1 MKYRTIATACVAVGL
16 TAGVAACSS
25 GSSSTSAG
33 TSASATTSASA
44 AAAPAS
50 SAPGSTATGTPIV
63 IGSVGSYTEDGF
75 TDPGEPAIEA
85 WASWVNAHGGINGH
99 PVKLIVEDNKGD
111 QAQAVSMVKQLVQQD
126 HVVAFVSNQD
136 GSLNAGYASYL
147 DAQKIPVLGGSVF
160 TLQPWVSDPMFYPEG
175 LTAIQDMT
183 SLAISA
189 KEHGIAKVGSL
200 ACSEA
205 AQCAAANGLAKAVF
219 DGAGMSD
226 VYGGLVSS
234 TATDYTASCI
244 TAEQSGAK
252 AMILLVPSASE
263 GQVIAGDCQRQG
275 YTPSYII
282 PGEAIGAGYLASSAF
297 NNAFTSAPTL
307 PWFSTAPAMSDFNA
321 AMKEYAPSRQP
332 QQQQRS
338 GAADRDR
345 RLGLRTDVPGGRE
358 AERRDRN
365 PHLGRHPRGPEE
377 VQERDARRHGR
388 RTYLHRPDQQD
399 RGLLLHHQDRE
410 PEVHAAERRH
420 SRLRARDAGRKLAD
434 HAPRH
439 ADRRK
444 GFHWLSSCHSL

>member
-1 MKYRTIATACVAVGL
+1 MKSRRLTTACVAIGL
-16 TAGVAACSS
+16 AAGVAACSS
-25 GSSSTSAG
+25 GGSSTTSTSTSAAA
-33 TSASATTSASA
+33 TASATSA
-44 AAAPAS
+44 PTS
-50 SAPGSTATGTPIV
+50 SATGSTATGTPIV
-63 IGSVGSYTEDGF
+63 IGSVGTYTQGTGGF
-75 TDPGEPAIEA
+75 TDPGKPAIEA

-99 PVKLIVEDNKGD
+99 PVKLIVEDNQGD

-147 DAQKIPVLGGSVF
+147 DQQKIPVLGGSVF

-189 KEHGIAKVGSL
+189 KELGITKVGSL

-219 DGAGMSD
+219 DGAGMND

-252 AMILLVPSASE
+252 ALILLVPTASE

-282 PGEAIGAGYLASSAF
+282 PGEEVGAGYLASSAF

-321 AMKEYAPSRQP
+321 AMKQYAPSLDLSSTSVQEP
-332 QQQQRS
+332 LTATDAWVSGLMFQEAVKLS
-338 GAADRDR
+338 GATGIPTSADILAGLKKFNNDT
-345 RLGLRTDVPGGRE
+345 LGGMAAGLTFTNPTKKMGG
-358 AERRDRN
+358 
-365 PHLGRHPRGPEE
+365 
-377 VQERDARRHGR
+377 
-388 RTYLHRPDQQD
+388 
-399 RGLLLHHQDRE
+399 
-410 PEVHAAERRH
+410 
-420 SRLRARDAGRKLAD
+420 
-434 HAPRH
+434 
-439 ADRRK
+439 
-444 GFHWLSSCHSL
+444 C

>member
-1 MKYRTIATACVAVGL
+1 MKYRRIAIACVAVGL

-25 GSSSTSAG
+25 GSSGSTSAS
-33 TSASATTSASA
+33 TSATTSASA

-50 SAPGSTATGTPIV
+50 SAAGSTATGTPIV

-111 QAQAVSMVKQLVQQD
+111 QAQAVSLVKQLVEQD

-147 DAQKIPVLGGSVF
+147 DQQKIPVVGGSVF
-160 TLQPWVSDPMFYPEG
+160 TLEPWVSDPMFYPEG

-189 KEHGIAKVGSL
+189 KELGITKVGSL

-205 AQCAAANGLAKAVF
+205 AQCAEANGLAKAVF
-219 DGAGMSD
+219 DGAGMDD

-252 AMILLVPSASE
+252 ALIMLVPTASE
-263 GQVIAGDCQRQG
+263 GQVIAGDCQRQS
-275 YTPSYII
+275 YSPSYII

-321 AMKEYAPSRQP
+321 AMKEYAPSLNLASSSVQEP
-332 QQQQRS
+332 LTATDAWVSGLMFQEAVKLS
-338 GAADRDR
+338 GATGIPTSADILAGLKQFKNET
-345 RLGLRTDVPGGRE
+345 LGGMAAGLTFTDPTNKTEGCYFTIKIVKQQFTLPNGATPACVP
-358 AERRDRN
+358 AT
-365 PHLGRHPRGPEE
+365 P
-377 VQERDARRHGR
+377 
-388 RTYLHRPDQQD
+388 
-399 RGLLLHHQDRE
+399 
-410 PEVHAAERRH
+410 AA
-420 SRLRARDAGRKLAD
+420 S
-434 HAPRH
+434 
-439 ADRRK
+439 
-444 GFHWLSSCHSL
+444 

>member
-1 MKYRTIATACVAVGL
+1 MKYRRTATACVAVGL
-16 TAGVAACSS
+16 AVGVAACSS
-25 GSSSTSAG
+25 SGSSSS
-33 TSASATTSASA
+33 SATVSTSA
-44 AAAPAS
+44 AAAPS
-50 SAPGSTATGTPIV
+50 TGTSTSATGSTATGTPIV
-63 IGSVGSYTEDGF
+63 LGSVGTYTEGAGEF
-75 TDPGEPAIEA
+75 NDPGKPAIEA

-99 PVKLIVEDNKGD
+99 PVKLIVEDNQGD

-147 DAQKIPVLGGSVF
+147 DQQKIPVVGGSVF

-189 KEHGIAKVGSL
+189 KEQGISKVGSL

-219 DGAGMSD
+219 DGAGLSD

-244 TAEQSGAK
+244 AAEQTGAK
-252 AMILLVPSASE
+252 GLILLVPTASE
-263 GQVIAGDCQRQG
+263 GQVIAGDCQRQN

-282 PGEAIGAGYLASSAF
+282 PGEAIGAGYLASAAF

-321 AMKEYAPSRQP
+321 AMKEYAPTLNLNSSSVQEP
-332 QQQQRS
+332 LTATDAWVSGLMFQEAVKLS
-338 GAADRDR
+338 GATGIPTSADILAGLKQFKDET
-345 RLGLRTDVPGGRE
+345 LGGMAAGLTFTDPTNKTEGCFFTIKIVKQQFTLPNGATPGCVP
-358 AERRDRN
+358 AT
-365 PHLGRHPRGPEE
+365 P
-377 VQERDARRHGR
+377 
-388 RTYLHRPDQQD
+388 
-399 RGLLLHHQDRE
+399 
-410 PEVHAAERRH
+410 AA
-420 SRLRARDAGRKLAD
+420 S
-434 HAPRH
+434 
-439 ADRRK
+439 
-444 GFHWLSSCHSL
+444 

>member
-1 MKYRTIATACVAVGL
+1 MKYRRIATACVAVGL
-16 TAGVAACSS
+16 VAGVAACSS
-25 GSSSTSAG
+25 SNSSSSPSAS

-50 SAPGSTATGTPIV
+50 SATGSTATGTPIV
-63 IGSVGSYTEDGF
+63 IGSVGTYTQGTGGF
-75 TDPGEPAIEA
+75 TDPGQPAIEA

-111 QAQAVSMVKQLVQQD
+111 QAQAVSLVKQLVQQD

-183 SLAISA
+183 SLAVSA
-189 KEHGIAKVGSL
+189 KELGITKVGSL

-205 AQCAAANGLAKAVF
+205 AQCAEANGLAKAVF
-219 DGAGMSD
+219 DGAGMND

-244 TAEQSGAK
+244 TAQQSGAK
-252 AMILLVPSASE
+252 ALILLVPTASE
-263 GQVIAGDCQRQG
+263 GQVIAGDCQRQN
-275 YTPSYII
+275 YSPSYVI

-297 NNAFTSAPTL
+297 NNAFTNAPTL

-321 AMKEYAPSRQP
+321 AIKQYAPSLNLN
-332 QQQQRS
+332 S
-338 GAADRDR
+338 S
-345 RLGLRTDVPGGRE
+345 
-358 AERRDRN
+358 N
-365 PHLGRHPRGPEE
+365 
-377 VQERDARRHGR
+377 VQEPLTATDAWVSGLMFQQAVKLSGVTGIPTSADILAGLKKFKDETLGGMAAGL
-388 RTYLHRPDQQD
+388 TYTDPTNKTEGCYFTIKIVKQQFTLPN
-399 RGLLLHHQDRE
+399 G
-410 PEVHAAERRH
+410 PTPACVPATPA
-420 SRLRARDAGRKLAD
+420 S
-434 HAPRH
+434 
-439 ADRRK
+439 
-444 GFHWLSSCHSL
+444 

>member
-16 TAGVAACSS
+16 AAGVAACSS
-25 GSSSTSAG
+25 NSSSPSAS

-44 AAAPAS
+44 AAAPPS
-50 SAPGSTATGTPIV
+50 SATGSTATGTPIV

-99 PVKLIVEDNKGD
+99 PVKLIVADNKGD

-147 DAQKIPVLGGSVF
+147 DQQKIPVLGGSVF

-189 KEHGIAKVGSL
+189 KELGITKVGSL

-205 AQCAAANGLAKAVF
+205 AQCAEANGLAKMVF
-219 DGAGMSD
+219 DGAGMDD

-244 TAEQSGAK
+244 TAEQTGAK
-252 AMILLVPSASE
+252 ALILLVPSASE
-263 GQVIAGDCQRQG
+263 GQVIAGDCQRQS

-282 PGEAIGAGYLASSAF
+282 PGEAVGAGYLASSAF
-297 NNAFTSAPTL
+297 DNAFTNAGTL

-321 AMKEYAPSRQP
+321 AMKEYAPSVNLNSSSIQEP
-332 QQQQRS
+332 LTATDAWVSGLMFQEAVKLS
-338 GAADRDR
+338 GATGIPTSADILAGLKKFNDET
-345 RLGLRTDVPGGRE
+345 LGGMAAGLTYTNPANKTEGCFFTIKIVNQKFTLPNGAAPACVP
-358 AERRDRN
+358 AT
-365 PHLGRHPRGPEE
+365 P
-377 VQERDARRHGR
+377 
-388 RTYLHRPDQQD
+388 
-399 RGLLLHHQDRE
+399 
-410 PEVHAAERRH
+410 AA
-420 SRLRARDAGRKLAD
+420 S
-434 HAPRH
+434 
-439 ADRRK
+439 
-444 GFHWLSSCHSL
+444 